1 VLSLEAYGLQEKNM
15 AKEIGIDLGTAN
27 VLIYVEG
34 KGIVLNEPSVVAVDT
49 KTDKVLAVG
58 TEAYQ
63 MVGRTPGNIRA
74 VRPLKD
80 GVISDFDMTEAMLS
94 YFIKKLNVKGLMN
107 RPNIMVCAPTNITD
121 IERTAII
128 GAAEKSGGA
137 KVYLEYEPK
146 VAAVGAGLDIF
157 APIASMV
164 IDMGGGTSDIAV
176 LSLGDIVASESIRVA
191 GDKLNADIAS
201 YIKNTHGLQVGERT
215 AENVKISIGSAVPVA
230 EPREMDVRG
239 RDTFTGMPR
248 TVTLTQN
255 EAEEAMH
262 DTLRQIVNAAHE
274 VLSRIQPEL
283 ASDIIDRGIV
293 LTGGGALLGGIDTLI
308 ANELGVPVI
317 ISESPLDNVAKGAG
331 ELLEHMHGKG
341 RQ

>member
-1 VLSLEAYGLQEKNM
+1 M

-34 KGIVLNEPSVVAVDT
+34 KGIVLNEPSVVAIDT

-94 YFIKKLNVKGLMN
+94 YFMAKLNAKGVMS
-107 RPNIMVCAPTNITD
+107 RPNIMVCAPTNITE
-121 IERTAII
+121 IERKAII
-128 GAAEKSGGA
+128 GAAEKSGGG

-146 VAAVGAGLDIF
+146 VAAIGAGLDIF
-157 APIASMV
+157 SPIASMV

-191 GDKLNADIAS
+191 GDKMNADIAG
-201 YIKNTHGLQVGERT
+201 YVKREHGLQIGERT
-215 AENVKISIGSAVPVA
+215 AEQIKIKIGTATPLDDP
-230 EPREMDVRG
+230 EEMEVRG
-239 RDTFTGMPR
+239 RDNFTGMPR
-248 TVTLTQN
+248 TITLNAN
-255 EAEEAMH
+255 EVEAAMH
-262 DTLRQIVNAAHE
+262 DTLAQIVNAAHQ
-274 VLSRIQPEL
+274 VLSVIQVGCSTSRLRSTIAEEL
-283 ASDIIDRGIV
+283 SV
-293 LTGGGALLGGIDTLI
+293 S
-308 ANELGVPVI
+308 
-317 ISESPLDNVAKGAG
+317 SEV
-331 ELLEHMHGKG
+331 
-341 RQ
+341 

>member
-1 VLSLEAYGLQEKNM
+1 M

-27 VLIYVEG
+27 VLIYVED
-34 KGIVLNEPSVVAVDT
+34 KGIVLNEPSVVAIDT
-49 KTDKVLAVG
+49 KTEKVLAVG
-58 TEAYQ
+58 TAAYQ

-94 YFIKKLNVKGLMN
+94 YFINKLNVKGLMN
-107 RPNIMVCAPTNITD
+107 RPNIMVCAPTNITE
-121 IERTAII
+121 IERKAIVQ
-128 GAAEKSGGA
+128 AAEKVGGA

-191 GDKLNADIAS
+191 GDKLNADISS
-201 YIKNTHGLQVGERT
+201 YVKREHGLQIGERSAEQIKINIGT
-215 AENVKISIGSAVPVA
+215 ATVLDDPEVM
-230 EPREMDVRG
+230 EVRG

-248 TVTLTQN
+248 SVELTAN
-255 EAEEAMH
+255 ETELAMH
-262 DTLRQIVNAAHE
+262 DTLRQIVVTAHE
-274 VLSRIQPEL
+274 VLSQIQPEL

-293 LTGGGALLGGIDTLI
+293 LTGGGALLRGMDVLI
-308 ANELGVPVI
+308 SEAVGVPVTV
-317 ISESPLDNVAKGAG
+317 SESPLNNVAKGAG
-331 ELLEHMHGKG
+331 ELLEHMHGGKKG
-341 RQ
+341 KRGF